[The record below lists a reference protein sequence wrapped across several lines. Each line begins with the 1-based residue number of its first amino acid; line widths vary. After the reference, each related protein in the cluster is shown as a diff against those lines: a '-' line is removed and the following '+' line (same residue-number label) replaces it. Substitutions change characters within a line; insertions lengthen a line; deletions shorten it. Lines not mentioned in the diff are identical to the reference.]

1 MPRSN
6 NRRSAVTV
14 LRFAYAPLV
23 VDSKDTITYGDVQ
36 DLHDTLIS
44 ASYTPRMNTASQYA
58 GGQEYDSY
66 VAKSGGTLDVQLP
79 AITAAEEKDLFGC
92 AENETTGVVT
102 SNKSDVVPNVMVIYS
117 TETSEGNI
125 NLYKFPKVKFT
136 NQGESVT
143 TKNEN
148 GVTYQAV
155 TFSGNYAALLYNGDE
170 NYIVRGVNPNTAEG
184 KKQILDWF
192 ATAAGG
198 TALETSENL

>member
-1 MPRSN
+1 MSTSTS
-6 NRRSAVTV
+6 RRSAVTV

-23 VDSKDTITYGDVQ
+23 TDSAEAATYGEVK

-66 VAKSGGTLDVQLP
+66 TAKSGGTLAVQIP
-79 AITAAEEKDLFGC
+79 TITAAEEKDLFGC
-92 AENETTGVVT
+92 ALNDTSGVVT
-102 SNKSDVVPNVMVIYS
+102 SNKNDVVPNVMVIYS
-117 TETSEGNI
+117 TQTSEGNI

-148 GVTYQAV
+148 GVTYQAP

-170 NYIVRGVNPNTAEG
+170 NYIVRGVNPTTTEG
-184 KKQILDWF
+184 KKQISDWF

-198 TALETSENL
+198 TALEAPEGR